1 MMNERDHRVED
12 NLREA
17 FDAVRVPADLT
28 ARTLAHIEAERTQ
41 QPPAAPAA
49 PAIPQK
55 APRRAARRRVRRRAL
70 ALAACLVLAALG
82 IGCFIWAWQP
92 TAYVAIDIN
101 PSLELGINRL
111 DRVASARAHN
121 AGGEAV
127 LAETALVGK
136 TYAEALDAL
145 DGALDS
151 YRTDDAVVALT
162 IVCDDQE
169 RAAALESVG
178 RRCLE
183 HGSGGGVRCAH
194 ASEEEHH
201 EASAAGMGLGKYRVW
216 RALVAAGDDLSAE
229 EASSLTMRELLDRAE
244 AIGVDLSGE
253 EGYASDDAPADHA
266 ADAPDVSAA
275 AEADTS
281 ATGDGTSAAAAGA
294 GHHGAHGRHAG

>member
-1 MMNERDHRVED
+1 MTNGRDRRVED

-28 ARTLAHIEAERTQ
+28 ARTLAHIEAERAQ

-49 PAIPQK
+49 PATPQK
-55 APRRAARRRVRRRAL
+55 APRRAGRRHVRRRAL

-82 IGCFIWAWQP
+82 IGGFIWAWQP

-111 DRVASARAHN
+111 DRVASARAYN
-121 AGGEAV
+121 ADGEAV

-136 TYAEALDAL
+136 TYEKALDAL

-151 YRTDDAVVALT
+151 YRTDDAVLALT
-162 IVCDDQE
+162 IVCDDQA

-183 HGSGGGVRCAH
+183 HESGGSVRCAH

-201 EASAAGMGLGKYRVW
+201 EAAAAGLGLGKYRVW
-216 RALVAAGDDLSAE
+216 RALVAAGDDLSRE
-229 EASSLTMRELLDRAE
+229 DASALTMRELLDRAE
-244 AIGVDLSGE
+244 AIGADLSAGE
-253 EGYASDDAPADHA
+253 DGTSGGATAAHA
-266 ADAPDVSAA
+266 ADASGASASSH
-275 AEADTS
+275 ADDP
-281 ATGDGTSAAAAGA
+281 ATGGGDAAGA
-294 GHHGAHGRHAG
+294 GHHGAHERHGR

>member
-1 MMNERDHRVED
+1 MMNERERPVED

-41 QPPAAPAA
+41 QPSAAPAA

-70 ALAACLVLAALG
+70 ALAACLVLTALG

-111 DRVASARAHN
+111 DRVASARACN
-121 AGGEAV
+121 EDGEAV

-136 TYAEALDAL
+136 TYEEALDAL

-162 IVCDDQE
+162 IVCDDQA
-169 RAAALESVG
+169 RAATLESVG

-183 HGSGGGVRCAH
+183 HGSGGDVRCAH

-201 EASAAGMGLGKYRVW
+201 EATAAGMGLGKYRVW

-244 AIGVDLSGE
+244 AIGADLSAGE
-253 EGYASDDAPADHA
+253 DGTSGRATAAHA
-266 ADAPDVSAA
+266 ADASGASAA